1 MTIKEHFNFLLEE
14 YKLKTQYIKFM
25 VLSVFCSLINRGF
38 YWVLIIFTEIINNKP
53 KLIKPFS
60 IILIILFSLKI
71 PLEKILKDISSDFTK
86 KIRLANTKYFN
97 ERVKYMKKS
106 DLLNFNLLEYTVTIN
121 EFNNNLEQYILNA
134 KNEFEIPFY
143 YITLLIIAL
152 NKKNGL
158 IIVLFAVFY
167 IVIKTFNE
175 LRIIDEN
182 PIVKDT
188 FEYDNHVR
196 NYISNSKILLINN
209 ELNSEYL
216 LDNINKF
223 EDTKHDMHQI
233 NNKLH
238 YSSNIAILIFMI
250 ILISSKM
257 NNLNQYDFFYYF
269 LIVYDIE
276 FISDKM
282 AEFYKNKVVNK
293 IEERLKILEKINY
306 EPTNITNSDLINKII
321 ISELHHDKP
330 KVEITSPLTIEGHIL
345 INGISGSGKT
355 SLLFILKGIVVPN
368 VLKIEPAVNNISGQT
383 FISIPGTKGFYSD
396 YLYNIIS
403 NYENKPDK
411 DLITYAIK
419 FSKMDH
425 RFNRNEIINVDKLS
439 SGERVRL
446 YISQIIYT
454 VIKKKYNILLFDEL
468 DENLNDN
475 VAQEIC
481 TNIREIFKDKIILY
495 ISHNKSIVKLFEK
508 RLIVNDGVISDIEYI
523 NQ

>member
-1 MTIKEHFNFLLEE
+1 MGIKEHFNFLLNK
-14 YKLKTQYIKFM
+14 YKLKKQYVRFII
-25 VLSVFCSLINRGF
+25 LSVFCSFIVRGF
-38 YWVLIIFTEIINNKP
+38 YWVLIIFAEVIKNRPN
-53 KLIKPFS
+53 LIKHFS

-71 PLEKILKDISSDFTK
+71 PLENILKKRSSDFTK
-86 KIRLANTKYFN
+86 RIRLANTQYFN
-97 ERVKYMKKS
+97 ERVKNMKKS
-106 DLLNFNLLEYTVTIN
+106 DLLNFNLLEYTVILN
-121 EFNNNLEQYILNA
+121 EFNNNLEQYIING

-152 NKKNGL
+152 NKKSGL

-167 IVIKTFNE
+167 IVNKTFNE
-175 LRIIDEN
+175 IRLIDEN
-182 PIVKDT
+182 PIIKDT
-188 FEYDNHVR
+188 FEYDNYIR
-196 NYISNSKILLINN
+196 NYISNSKVLLINN

-216 LDNINKF
+216 LNNINKF
-223 EDTKHDMHQI
+223 EDTKHEMQKI

-238 YSSNIAILIFMI
+238 YNSNIAMLIFMI
-250 ILISSKM
+250 ILISSKI

-269 LIVYDIE
+269 LIIYDVE

-293 IEERLKILEKINY
+293 IEERLKFLETINY
-306 EPTNITNSDLINKII
+306 EPINITNSDKINKII
-321 ISELHHDKP
+321 INELYHDKP
-330 KVEITSPLTIEGHIL
+330 KIGITSPLIIEGHIL

-368 VLKIEPAVNNISGQT
+368 VLKIEPAINNISSQT
-383 FISIPGTKGFYSD
+383 FLSIPGSKGFYSG
-396 YLYNIIS
+396 YLYDIIS
-403 NYENKPDK
+403 NYEKNPDK

-425 RFNRNEIINVDKLS
+425 KFIKNELINVERLS

-454 VIKKKYNILLFDEL
+454 VIRKKYNILLFDEL

-481 TNIREIFKDKIILY
+481 SNIRKIFKDKIILY

-508 RLIVNDGVISDIEYI
+508 RLMVDDGVISDIEYI